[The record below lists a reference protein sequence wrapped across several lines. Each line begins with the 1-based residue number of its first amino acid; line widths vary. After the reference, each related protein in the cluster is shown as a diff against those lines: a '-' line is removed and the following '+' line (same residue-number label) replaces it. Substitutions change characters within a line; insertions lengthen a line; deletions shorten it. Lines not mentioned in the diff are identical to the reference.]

1 MATATQQKHA
11 VADGAPHKPNAL
23 VALGGELFEDF
34 FNSIVEQ
41 MEASQGLSEEQS
53 ATLGTYLQTTNKEVV
68 EKRDRLG
75 EFIVR
80 MKAEATS
87 IREEEK
93 RLAARRV
100 NFEKIA
106 GCIEDSIHLQMV
118 DFGITKAEGK
128 LFSFCVQKNPPSVEI
143 ENADAIP
150 AEFISYVPQVDKTAI
165 KTALQEG
172 KEVAGAKLINNK
184 THLRIR

>member
-1 MATATQQKHA
+1 MATPKHA
-11 VADGAPHKPNAL
+11 IADGAPHKPNAL
-23 VALGGELFEDF
+23 MSLGGELFEDF

-41 MEASQGLSEEQS
+41 LDASAGLSEEQN

-75 EFIVR
+75 EFLVR

-93 RLAARRV
+93 RLAARRAS
-100 NFEKIA
+100 FEKVA
-106 GCIEDSIHLQMV
+106 GCIEDSIHVQMV

-128 LFSFCVQKNPPSVEI
+128 LFSFCVQKNPASVEI
-143 ENADAIP
+143 ENPDAVP
-150 AEFISYVPQVDKTAI
+150 AEFISYQPQIDKAAI
-165 KTALQEG
+165 KAALQGG
-172 KEVAGAKLINNK
+172 KEVLGAKLITNK